1 MLRQTDYFIQ
11 IRAKKSNMNRV
22 MPDLDKVFFH
32 LPSQSVVSCF
42 LHVACHA
49 EKPSKILLA
58 PVKNGC
64 RAFYSVNHSTFA
76 RLKEKLCLIVSP
88 SFV

>member
-1 MLRQTDYFIQ
+1 MLRQTDFLEK

-32 LPSQSVVSCF
+32 LPSQGVVSCF
-42 LHVACHA
+42 LHIAFHA

-58 PVKNGC
+58 PVKNDVVL
-64 RAFYSVNHSTFA
+64 FTV
-76 RLKEKLCLIVSP
+76 
-88 SFV
+88 